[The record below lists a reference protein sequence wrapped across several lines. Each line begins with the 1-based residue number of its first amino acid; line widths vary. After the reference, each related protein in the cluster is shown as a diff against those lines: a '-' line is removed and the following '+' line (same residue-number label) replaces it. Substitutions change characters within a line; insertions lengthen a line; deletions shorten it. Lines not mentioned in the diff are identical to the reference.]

1 MSGEGAKA
9 AGNVAGAVVRRAADH
24 PGQTAVRVP
33 RRSGGGI
40 AFTDESFRSWEQKV
54 RAAEARLG
62 RQGIGKGTRV
72 LVLARPGLELLTAV
86 FALLWRGAVPVVIDA
101 GMGRRRFLACVQRS
115 RPEAVV
121 GIPLALALSRL
132 FPRPFATVRARLST
146 RALLRPD
153 TSPPDPAACPVPVA
167 PDDPVALLFT
177 SGSTGPAKGVVYR
190 SRHLA
195 AQLEALRAAFSIE
208 EGEVDFPMLPVFALF
223 NPALGMTTVI
233 PPMHPARPARA
244 DGRLLL
250 EVMVAAGV
258 TNSFG
263 SPVLWRKLARAGAAE
278 GGATVASL
286 RRMLAAGAA
295 VPPDLVGELRPV
307 FPQAQLYSPY
317 GATEALP
324 LTLIDGDA
332 IERGAEATRE
342 GRGVCVG
349 RPLPRVDLRILP
361 VAGETLAPADLDRPE
376 PPGTIG
382 EIVVSGPVVTAEY
395 DALPEATRRSK
406 VGGPDGRLWHRMGD
420 AGYLDG
426 EGRLWF
432 VGRVAERVV
441 LDDGAVLYTEC
452 VEQIFLRHPRVER
465 CALLGIGPAAHRTPA
480 LVVQPVEG
488 AYPRSETDLATWKRE
503 LRELAEA
510 HPAAGAVRHFF
521 FRRSFPVDPRHNAK
535 IHRLA
540 MAREYYAHGWHPT
553 E

>member
-1 MSGEGAKA
+1 MSAGRAEED
-9 AGNVAGAVVRRAADH
+9 GNVAGAVVRRAAAH
-24 PGQTAVRVP
+24 PDQTAVRIP

-40 AFTDESFRSWEQKV
+40 SFADESFRSWEQRV
-54 RAAEARLG
+54 RAAQELLG

-146 RALLRPD
+146 RALLRAPAP
-153 TSPPDPAACPVPVA
+153 PPDPAASPVPVA

-190 SRHLA
+190 RRHLA
-195 AQLEALRAAFSIE
+195 AQLEALRGAFSIE

-233 PPMHPARPARA
+233 PPMHPAHPARA

-250 EVMVAAGV
+250 EVMAAAGV

-278 GGATVASL
+278 GSPRVPSL

-307 FPQAQLYSPY
+307 FPHARLSSPY

-324 LTLIDGDA
+324 LTLIDGDS
-332 IERGAEATRE
+332 IEREAAATRE

-349 RPLPRVDLRILP
+349 RPLPAVDLRILP
-361 VAGETLAPADLDRPE
+361 VGGETLEAADLGHPQS
-376 PPGTIG
+376 PGAIG

-406 VGGPDGRLWHRMGD
+406 VQEPDGRLWHRMGD

-441 LDDGAVLYTEC
+441 LENGALLYTEC
-452 VEQIFLRHPRVER
+452 VEQVFLRHPRVER

-488 AYPRSETDLATWKRE
+488 AYPRSETDLATWKQE
-503 LRELAEA
+503 LRAIAEA
-510 HPAAGAVRHFF
+510 HATTAAVRHFF